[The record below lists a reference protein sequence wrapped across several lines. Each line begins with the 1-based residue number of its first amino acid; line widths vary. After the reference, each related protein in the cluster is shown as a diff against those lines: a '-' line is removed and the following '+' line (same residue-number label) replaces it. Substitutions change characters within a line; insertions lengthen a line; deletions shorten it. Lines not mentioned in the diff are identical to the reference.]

1 MSPQAANPGHSQET
15 NPMEL
20 HVVIEGDKDLAGQ
33 LYRQLK
39 EAIRS
44 GRLAAGEKLP
54 PSRLFALQLGLS
66 RKTVSQAYARLSF
79 EKLLT
84 GRVGSGTFVAEDA
97 ARKPGAAATRA
108 LAGGAM
114 VEHWRGMSTPLRHPA
129 PAGSARYEYIGGAP
143 ARDLFPHADWRR
155 CMLHALRQGARSRG
169 LYGQAE
175 GLPELR
181 DAIARHASFARGVRC
196 TAADVLVTNGAQ
208 QALDLIAR
216 VLVEPGSTVAMEE
229 PGYPPARLLL
239 AGQGA
244 KVVGVPV
251 DGEGLVVERIP
262 DGTRLIYVTPA
273 HQFPLGMPMS
283 ERRRKALLKR
293 ADELGAIVIEDDY
306 DSEFRYEGRPADS
319 LQSMDGNGRV
329 VFAGTFSK
337 TLAPDLRLGYLIAP
351 PDVLEAAA
359 TARYL
364 SDCHTATPAQW
375 ALAKFIADG
384 ELNRHIRRC
393 HAAYAQRRERI
404 VRRFAE
410 DLSPWF
416 ELVPITAGIHMAA
429 LCRRETDID
438 QLVRLARRVDVG
450 LYPLSPFF
458 HFSPPRQ
465 GLMLGF
471 GAIDEADID
480 PSLDRVRD
488 VLVQLD

>member
-1 MSPQAANPGHSQET
+1 
-15 NPMEL
+15 
-20 HVVIEGDKDLAGQ
+20 
-33 LYRQLK
+33 
-39 EAIRS
+39 
-44 GRLAAGEKLP
+44 
-54 PSRLFALQLGLS
+54 
-66 RKTVSQAYARLSF
+66 
-79 EKLLT
+79 
-84 GRVGSGTFVAEDA
+84 
-97 ARKPGAAATRA
+97 
-108 LAGGAM
+108 
-114 VEHWRGMSTPLRHPA
+114 
-129 PAGSARYEYIGGAP
+129 
-143 ARDLFPHADWRR
+143 
-155 CMLHALRQGARSRG
+155 
-169 LYGQAE
+169 
-175 GLPELR
+175 
-181 DAIARHASFARGVRC
+181 
-196 TAADVLVTNGAQ
+196 
-208 QALDLIAR
+208 
-216 VLVEPGSTVAMEE
+216 
-229 PGYPPARLLL
+229 
-239 AGQGA
+239 
-244 KVVGVPV
+244 
-251 DGEGLVVERIP
+251 
-262 DGTRLIYVTPA
+262 
-273 HQFPLGMPMS
+273 
-283 ERRRKALLKR
+283 
-293 ADELGAIVIEDDY
+293 
-306 DSEFRYEGRPADS
+306 
-319 LQSMDGNGRV
+319 MDGNGRV

-488 VLVQLD
+488 VLVQMD